1 MIALRA
7 AAAIVL
13 LSIVLAPAGGEPIVI
28 GAESVLP
35 VNPRSEWCRYVNWR
49 PADGEVVDLNPPRM
63 SWPYNADFPEDF
75 GDALHSFTLQI
86 ADDPEFANP
95 AVDVTC
101 EFNFYN
107 TLPALGPA
115 RTWYWRVG
123 YDVGTQAEKWSATR
137 AFTIADGATVWD
149 RTALAEPDLAAMG
162 HPRVLLRSEKMAELR
177 ALAQTD
183 PGSRAAFAR
192 MQRLADGI
200 IEQPWWADFPQS
212 DRGDEPQRDFYRI
225 AEDLATVAFVW
236 KLTGDERYAGVVE
249 RAVTWASYP
258 PGGRAS
264 PEGLGGDGAEDATQG
279 NEFLALLF
287 DWLYQ
292 DMTDAQRQVM
302 IQSLEW
308 RVDHVMNNF
317 AWRAG
322 RSSGPMVRMTFRTD
336 REAATFEAEALAL
349 SGAVRV
355 VDDERASGG
364 RLVELAGEDAA
375 IALTLPLDRGQYV
388 VEVAAH
394 GPAGDRDAFFVTLD
408 GDRPQR
414 TFVADWGEASV
425 TVVVEAAGEH
435 TITITPS
442 EVGVRIDRVR
452 VDVAG
457 DQRLR
462 LGRAAEWTPFTW
474 EVHAPEQG
482 TALTVE
488 LFNYYAG
495 GEVWWDSL
503 SLSRTPDSPNL
514 LANAD
519 FSAAEGEAPAG
530 WRFNRYRTES
540 EPGYEAAGGREG
552 TGAVGIVCP
561 DASDRGS
568 WQQTLTIDEPG
579 TYYVRGWY
587 RTDEAMTTAPVRGTS
602 LSGMIS
608 SHQFEASMDTAVCGL
623 VLYEHSAI
631 GREWFELMLNYLI
644 GVTCGYGFDEQ
655 WNEGAGYGSSKNK
668 WLTNASL
675 YFDTALP
682 DADLGRNPFY
692 SRLGSWLRRIIPVGM
707 NHHAWGNQANAS
719 RGNHLAA
726 FRKLAYLTG
735 DGRFLYNWQ
744 SYGGE
749 LAGTWRPWIEYAL
762 PAYYDEPA
770 PVPESDSVEVFDIG
784 GWAMA
789 ASGPPSDPATY
800 LEGTG
805 VILQCRPR
813 GGYSHSFNSD
823 GSVQLHAYG
832 QMINHG
838 GGTSANGDA
847 YAYHTMSHNVVLID
861 GLGQAQPGSGMRYP
875 TYGHIAG
882 YARGELPPGD
892 DFVYFAADPTLCYPH
907 EPGNFSRWSL
917 PLHEVYT
924 QRALP
929 YLESY
934 IRHVLFVRE
943 HYFVIYDDLRCSEP
957 ATFTWLWHILPDDP
971 LSFDAERFAIDYTVG
986 DVAVRLQHIFRP
998 DALVL
1003 DDRQGL
1009 EGRTNPITGEDYRA
1023 QLRGDIIEGHNLWVS
1038 TREPL
1043 AQWGFLAVIYPQP
1056 PGGEIPVI
1064 ERIDDRTVRVG
1075 EDVICFDP
1083 ASAAAPGATIVVD
1096 PEAFVHHG
1104 G

>member
-13 LSIVLAPAGGEPIVI
+13 LSIVLAPAGGEPVVI

-49 PADGEVVDLNPPRM
+49 PADGEIVDLNPPRM
-63 SWPYNADFPEDF
+63 SWPYNADAPEDF
-75 GDALHSFTLQI
+75 GDALHTFTLQI
-86 ADDPEFANP
+86 ADNPEFANP
-95 AVDVTC
+95 AVDVNC
-101 EFNFYN
+101 ALNFYN

-137 AFTIADGATVWD
+137 MFTI
-149 RTALAEPDLAAMG
+149 
-162 HPRVLLRSEKMAELR
+162 
-177 ALAQTD
+177 
-183 PGSRAAFAR
+183 
-192 MQRLADGI
+192 ADGI

-212 DRGDEPQRDFYRI
+212 DRGDQPERDFYRI

-264 PEGLGGDGAEDATQG
+264 PEGLGGDGNEDATQG

-292 DMTDAQRQVM
+292 DMTQAQRQVV

-317 AWRAG
+317 AWRGG
-322 RSSGPMVRMTFRTD
+322 RSTGPMLRMTFRTS
-336 REAATFEAEALAL
+336 REAATFEAEVLAL
-349 SGAVRV
+349 SGAARV

-364 RLVELAGEDAA
+364 RLVELAGEDAT

-414 TFVADWGEASV
+414 TFVADWGEVSV
-425 TVVVEAAGEH
+425 TAVVEDAGEH

-462 LGRAAEWTPFTW
+462 LGRAGEWTLFTW

-482 TALTVE
+482 SALTVE
-488 LFNYYAG
+488 AFNYYAG
-495 GEVWWDSL
+495 GEVWWDAL
-503 SLSRTPDSPNL
+503 SLSRTPDGPDI

-519 FSAAEGEAPAG
+519 FSAAEGDAPAG
-530 WRFNRYRTES
+530 WRFNRFGTES
-540 EPGYEAAGGREG
+540 EPVYDPAGGRDG
-552 TGAVGIVCP
+552 TGAVGIICP

-587 RTDEAMTTAPVRGTS
+587 RTDESMATSPVRGGS

-623 VLYEHSAI
+623 VLYEHSAV
-631 GREWFELMLNYLI
+631 GREWFDLMLNYLI
-644 GVTCGYGFDEQ
+644 GVTCGYGFDEA

-675 YFDTALP
+675 YFDSALP
-682 DADLGRNPFY
+682 DAHLGRNPFY

-719 RGNHLAA
+719 RGNHGAA
-726 FRKLAYLTG
+726 FRKLACLTG
-735 DGRFLYNWQ
+735 DGRFLYNWL

-749 LAGTWRPWIEYAL
+749 LASSFRPWIEYAL

-770 PVPESDSVEVFDIG
+770 PVPESDGVEVFDIG

-800 LEGTG
+800 QEGAG

-832 QMINHG
+832 QMLNHG

-861 GLGQAQPGSGMRYP
+861 GLGQAQPGSGMRHS

-882 YARGELPPGD
+882 FARGD

-917 PLHEVYT
+917 PLDDVYT
-924 QRALP
+924 RRALP
-929 YLESY
+929 YLDSY
-934 IRHVLFVRE
+934 IRHVLFVRDR
-943 HYFVIYDDLRCSEP
+943 YFVIYDDLRCSQP
-957 ATFTWLWHILPDDP
+957 ASFIWLWHILPDDP
-971 LSFDAERFAIDYTVG
+971 LSLDEGRFAIDYTVG
-986 DVAVRLQHIFRP
+986 DVPVRLQHIYRP
-998 DALVL
+998 DALAL

-1009 EGRTNPITGEDYRA
+1009 EGRTNPVTGEDYRS
-1023 QLRGDIIEGHNLWVS
+1023 QLQGDIIEGHNLWVS
-1038 TREPL
+1038 TREPA
-1043 AQWGFLAVIYPQP
+1043 AQWGFLAVVYPEP
-1056 PGGEIPVI
+1056 PGGETPAI

-1083 ASAAAPGATIVVD
+1083 DSPAAAEATIVVD
-1096 PEAFVHHG
+1096 PAAFVHLNE
-1104 G
+1104 